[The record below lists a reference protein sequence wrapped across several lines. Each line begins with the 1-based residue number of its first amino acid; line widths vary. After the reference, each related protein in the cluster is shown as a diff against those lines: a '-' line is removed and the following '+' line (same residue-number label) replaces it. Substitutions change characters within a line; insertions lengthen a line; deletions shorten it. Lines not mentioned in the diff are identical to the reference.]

1 MTKSKNIGYFKLCK
15 VILEKNHKI
24 IYNIKSEN
32 KTDRSCLS

>member
-32 KTDRSCLS
+32 KNR